1 MILTE
6 YDEQEEREYQRA
18 EGRAE
23 GRELGLAEGRKL
35 GLAEGIEKGVN
46 LNRLAQIQKKCV
58 KGKSL
63 DQMAEELEEEK
74 EKLRPLYELAVK
86 YPDRTAEEL
95 LELLE
100 K

>member
-23 GRELGLAEGRKL
+23 GRELGLAEG
-35 GLAEGIEKGVN
+35 IERGVN
-46 LNRLAQIQKKCV
+46 LSRLTQIQKKYA

-86 YPDRTAEEL
+86 YPDKTAKEL